1 MNLTFKFARTPDIY
15 FGAGSFDNIPRLVR
29 GYGKGVVVLTGGSS
43 LMTSGRLDALMSAL
57 DALSIK
63 CHHVTVNTEPS
74 PEMIDETVKTFRE
87 AGVEVVLA
95 IGGGS
100 VLDAGKAVS
109 AMLPTGEPV
118 FDYLEGVGSG
128 AVHSGVKVPFIAVPT
143 TAGTGSEATKNA
155 VISRVGVDGFKKS
168 LRHDNF
174 VPDVA
179 VVDPEL
185 TLSCPSGVTAACG
198 LDAFTQLLESY
209 VSIKATVVTDG
220 LALCAIALF
229 MNNLVPACT
238 VAADDVRVRSALSY
252 ASLVSGI
259 TLANAGLGVVHGLSS
274 VISAHFDIPHGVIC
288 GTLIGAATR
297 VNIQRL
303 RENNDISALK
313 KFSVVGSLMVDDGGS
328 NSREANLEV
337 LISRV
342 EKWVSSLHMPRLSRY
357 GVQEQHLEM
366 IASKTSNK
374 ESPVKLPK
382 SDIIDILRQRL

>member
-1 MNLTFKFARTPDIY
+1 MNLTFKFAKTPRIY
-15 FGAGSFDNIPRLVR
+15 FGAGYFSDVGKIVR
-29 GYGKGVVVLTGGSS
+29 GYGGSVVVLTGGSS
-43 LMTSGRLDALMSAL
+43 LRKSGRLDALMAAL

-63 CHHVTVNTEPS
+63 SRHVSINTEPS
-74 PEMIDETVKTFRE
+74 PEMIDDAVKLCRE
-87 AGVEVVLA
+87 ADIEVVVA

-109 AMLPTGEPV
+109 AMLPTGESV

-143 TAGTGSEATKNA
+143 TAGTGSETTKNA

-185 TLSCPSGVTAACG
+185 TLSCPPSVTAACG

-209 VSIKATVVTDG
+209 VSVKASAMTDS
-220 LALCAIALF
+220 LALGALALF
-229 MNNLVPACT
+229 KDNLVAACT
-238 VAADDVRVRSALSY
+238 VGGGDVGVRAALSY
-252 ASLVSGI
+252 ASLISGM
-259 TLANAGLGVVHGLSS
+259 TLANAGLGVVHGVSS

-288 GTLIGAATR
+288 GTLIGAATK

-303 RENNDISALK
+303 LERNDLGALK
-313 KFSVVGSLMVDDGGS
+313 KFATLGDLITSEVVGSSMELSLKRLLYGLD
-328 NSREANLEV
+328 E
-337 LISRV
+337 
-342 EKWVSSLHMPRLSRY
+342 WVSLLRVPRLGHY
-357 GVQEQHLEM
+357 GVGEQHLEM
-366 IASKTSNK
+366 IAAKSSNK
-374 ESPVKLPK
+374 ESPVKLSK
-382 SDIIDILRQRL
+382 TDIIDILRQRL